1 MNAYIGHPGQLAGF
15 LRYRFTEGAMDGLE
29 AVEVYNE
36 TGLRFTVLLG
46 RGMDIGPASYK
57 GLNLSYLAAS
67 GMTSAVYYQN
77 GGKEWKHSFTGGLLY
92 TCGLCNVGP
101 DGVMDDG
108 VAYGQHGRYT
118 SLTAEQVCLERIPQ
132 DGPDGDILE
141 VRGLMRQGGIFGENF
156 TLRRKIRTY
165 TRKNVIEVE
174 DDVCNNA
181 FERAPLMLMYH
192 CNYGYPL
199 LSEQAVLSVNAAQS
213 LPRDEEAAKGE
224 KTMFTMLP
232 PQPGYA
238 EQVFFHKGADQAAL
252 RSPAATVRMSWDAQA
267 LPCFTQWNMFGQGE
281 YVLGL
286 EPGNCHPVGRAAY
299 LASPDAEYLEPG
311 QVKHTRLC
319 FAVEDGGACPAQ

>member
-1 MNAYIGHPGQLAGF
+1 MRNAYIGHPGQLAGF
-15 LRYRFTEGAMDGLE
+15 HRYRFTEGGMDGLE
-29 AVEVYNE
+29 AVDVYNE

-57 GLNLSYLAAS
+57 GINLSYLAAS

-101 DGVMDDG
+101 DEVIDS

-118 SLTAEQVCLERIPQ
+118 SLTAEQVSLQRLPGESNPGA
-132 DGPDGDILE
+132 DTHGDILE
-141 VRGLMRQGGIFGENF
+141 IRGLVRQGAIFGENF
-156 TLRRKIRTY
+156 TLARTIRTY

-174 DDVCNNA
+174 DAVCNNG

-199 LSEQAVLSVNAAQS
+199 LSEKVSLSVNAGKS
-213 LPRDEEAAKGE
+213 WPRDEEAAKGE
-224 KTMFTMLP
+224 KSMFTVLP
-232 PQPGYA
+232 PQPGFA
-238 EQVFFHKGADQAAL
+238 EQVFFHQGANQAVL
-252 RSPAATVRMSWDAQA
+252 SSRAATVRMDWDGEA

-286 EPGNCHPVGRAAY
+286 EPGNCHPVGRSAY
-299 LASPDAEYLEPG
+299 MASSEAEYLEPG
-311 QVKHTRLC
+311 QVKHTRLS
-319 FAVEDGGACPAQ
+319 FSVEG